1 MAILIRPAIYWTRAY
16 FTNSA
21 GLKKYRGRSNATL
34 MTTLQNDLKLI
45 DMKLETEEDLN
56 MLQTLACSTEPEL
69 NWYPLTR
76 AMSNRIDQTI

>member
-1 MAILIRPAIYWTRAY
+1 MDDNAPAIYWTRAY
-16 FTNSA
+16 FTNLT